1 MSYIIA
7 GTDALECRMAAE
19 KLYRL
24 FGIRSVLICGGGMV
38 NWTFLQAGVI
48 DELSL
53 VIAPAADG
61 NPDTVTLFERSSL
74 LPASAPVT
82 FHLKSVER
90 LKEDGV
96 RLVYAVD
103 VEK

>member
-1 MSYIIA
+1 
-7 GTDALECRMAAE
+7 
-19 KLYRL
+19 
-24 FGIRSVLICGGGMV
+24 MV
-38 NWTFLQAGVI
+38 NWSFLQAGVI

-61 NPDTVTLFERSSL
+61 NPDTVTLFERSPL
-74 LPASAPVT
+74 LPTSAPVT
-82 FHLKSVER
+82 FHLKNMER

-103 VEK
+103 AEE